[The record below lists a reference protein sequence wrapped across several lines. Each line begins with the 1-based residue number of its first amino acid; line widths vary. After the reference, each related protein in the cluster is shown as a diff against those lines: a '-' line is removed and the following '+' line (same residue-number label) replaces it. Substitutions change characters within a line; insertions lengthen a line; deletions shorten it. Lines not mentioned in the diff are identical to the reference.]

1 MCKED
6 DNKALVGHRFK
17 DFWSAPSDLT
27 VVDELAAPDVLLQYS
42 PGTPRRGRDAVRAFR
57 ASLRDASPDLAIAG
71 ASPIADRD
79 MVVVRWSGIGTH
91 TGPASDDFTIGP
103 FPAASGRTARLSG
116 TTAVRVESGK
126 IAEKAIWMV
135 LLQRS
140 RRAMVRPWQP

>member
-6 DNKALVGHRFK
+6 DNKALVGRWFK

-57 ASLRDASPDLAIAG
+57 VSLRDAFPDLAIAG

-79 MVVVRWSGIGTH
+79 MVVARWSGIGTH
-91 TGPASDDFTIGP
+91 SGPAFDFTIGP
-103 FPAASGRTARLSG
+103 FPAASGRTVRLSG
-116 TTAVRVESGK
+116 TTAVRVENGK
-126 IAEKAIWMV
+126 IAEEAIWMT
-135 LLQRS
+135 R
-140 RRAMVRPWQP
+140 